1 VSRDSLTIAID
12 ANDVEQQI
20 IWNGSCTL
28 LLQSFIIL
36 ASGHEIGRNC
46 NGAIVDDVE
55 IFNSAIDSLN
65 QDTLFRLYD
74 SNCVV

>member
-1 VSRDSLTIAID
+1 VSRDGLTIDID

-36 ASGHEIGRNC
+36 ASDHEIGRNC
-46 NGAIVDDVE
+46 KWN
-55 IFNSAIDSLN
+55 NSG
-65 QDTLFRLYD
+65 
-74 SNCVV
+74 